1 MKYNLNIKNK
11 KAFFYYELLN
21 KYKFIAGIVLLGSE
35 VKSIKKNK
43 VSINNSYCKLIN
55 NNIYVYD
62 MYISNS
68 SFGENFDS
76 KRIKKILIKKKEI
89 SKIKKKIN
97 ELKLNII
104 PTKIIVNNRGYIKL
118 IFFLAKSKKKYDKRK
133 LIKIKDIERE
143 KKQLINN

>member
-11 KAFFYYELLN
+11 KAFFDYELLN

-35 VKSIKKNK
+35 VKSIKQNK

-76 KRIKKILIKKKEI
+76 KRIKKILLKKKEI
-89 SKIKKKIN
+89 YKIKKKIN
-97 ELKLNII
+97 EFKFNII
-104 PTKIIVNNRGYIKL
+104 PTKILLNNRGYIKL
-118 IFFLAKSKKKYDKRK
+118 IFFLAKSKKKYDKRQ

-143 KKQLINN
+143 KKKLINN